1 MSQRVTSRLLMDTLN
16 NLLQD
21 TKAARE
27 EAKEFINSRT
37 HNLKEA
43 ETRTLNLQGHLIQR
57 MDALEQGYKRLLD
70 AEEIEPLKVLKD
82 LSQRVYEL
90 EQIREAQVK
99 RVTALQAKNETIES
113 ELEAIKAQSTRRSQ
127 VEMKK
132 SGESVKPDDHKH
144 NG

>member
-27 EAKEFINSRT
+27 EAKELINSRT

-43 ETRTLNLQGHLIQR
+43 ETRTLNLQGHLIQH

-90 EQIREAQVK
+90 EQIREAQAK

-113 ELEAIKAQSTRRSQ
+113 ELEAIKTLIY
-127 VEMKK
+127 KK
-132 SGESVKPDDHKH
+132 VTS
-144 NG
+144 